1 MLELETIY
9 FLSGF
14 FIFFTLIGYLLVL
27 IMLSKIIKKDIVNSS
42 ETYSPSVTIII
53 PAHNEESVIKNKL
66 INLISL
72 DYQKKI
78 EIIIASDNSTDNTD
92 VIVEGFIKENTNV
105 GISLYKVQERKGKT
119 NAQNEAVK
127 MAKGDILIFSDANSI
142 LDKSAIKEIVSY
154 FNDSSIGYVA
164 GKLSYSN
171 SSIAE
176 SSESE
181 SSYWSYDLLMRKI
194 ESDIASITAGNGA
207 LYGVRKIDY
216 VDINP
221 VQSHDSI
228 FPQKMILKN
237 KKAKYNEKA
246 IAYEKAGEVSDDEFK
261 RKVRMSRQI
270 LSISFSDIS
279 KYNIFKYGWF
289 SFFYFSHR
297 FLRNNLY
304 LFHIIFY
311 VSNLLII
318 NKSNLFLIIFI
329 LQSIFYLLAILGMK
343 YKSKLFYL
351 PFYYSMTIFAQLMGA
366 KNELTGKSKP
376 FWEKAESTR

>member
-1 MLELETIY
+1 MEIIY

-14 FIFFTLIGYLLVL
+14 LIFFTLIGYPLVL
-27 IMLSKIIKKDIVNSS
+27 VFLSKIIKKDIINSS
-42 ETYSPSVTIII
+42 ETFNPSVTIII

-66 INLISL
+66 KNLISL
-72 DYQKKI
+72 DYKKNI
-78 EIIIASDNSTDNTD
+78 EIIIASDNSTDDTNA
-92 VIVEGFIKENTNV
+92 IVETFIKENSNFD
-105 GISLYKVQERKGKT
+105 ISLYKVQERKGKT
-119 NAQNEAVK
+119 NAQNETVK
-127 MAKGDILIFSDANSI
+127 IAKGDILIFSDANSI
-142 LDKSAIKEIVSY
+142 LDKNAVKEIVSY
-154 FNDSSIGYVA
+154 FNDLSIGYVA

-171 SSIAE
+171 SYVAE
-176 SSESE
+176 SSETE
-181 SSYWSYDLLMRKI
+181 NNYWSYDLLMRKI

-216 VDINP
+216 VDINL

-228 FPQKMILKN
+228 FPQKMVLKN

-246 IAYEKAGEVSDDEFK
+246 IAHEKAGEVSEDEFK

-297 FLRNNLY
+297 LLRNNLY
-304 LFHIIFY
+304 LLHIIFY
-311 VSNLLII
+311 VSNLLIM
-318 NKSNLFLIIFI
+318 NESFLFFVIFI
-329 LQSIFYLLAILGMK
+329 LQSIFYLLAILGIK

-351 PFYYSMTIFAQLMGA
+351 PFYYSMTIFAQLVGA